1 MKIAG
6 NRFEGMR
13 TLSGLAAVT
22 MTVLL
27 AGCTLPPPRELPP
40 PRAAP
45 LAPLATPWPLVA
57 LALGGG
63 GARGFA
69 HIGVI
74 KVLEGSGIVPDI
86 VVGSS
91 SGAIVAALYAGGM
104 SGVELE
110 RTAVML
116 ERDDLIDVVFEGR
129 FMVRGALL
137 QEFVNRT
144 LGYRAIEELARP
156 FALVAT
162 ERGSGAMTVFNR
174 GDTGLAVRASAAVPD
189 LFLPVAI
196 AGRQYVDGGL
206 SSPVP
211 AKLARAMG
219 ADVVIA
225 VDVSRAW
232 YSAARRLLLEGE
244 LKFADVVVRPETP
257 RTRLLDFDRTRENI
271 AAGEAATQALLAR
284 IHEAIAGAT
293 AAKGGQALSAAQG
306 VNVGRR
312 QP

>member
-6 NRFEGMR
+6 YRFEGR
-13 TLSGLAAVT
+13 RALSGLAAVT

-27 AGCTLPPPRELPP
+27 AGCALPPPRELPP

-45 LAPLATPWPLVA
+45 LAPLAAPRPLVA

-174 GDTGLAVRASAAVPD
+174 GDTGLAVRASVAVPD

-196 AGRQYVDGGL
+196 AG
-206 SSPVP
+206 
-211 AKLARAMG
+211 
-219 ADVVIA
+219 
-225 VDVSRAW
+225 
-232 YSAARRLLLEGE
+232 
-244 LKFADVVVRPETP
+244 
-257 RTRLLDFDRTRENI
+257 
-271 AAGEAATQALLAR
+271 
-284 IHEAIAGAT
+284 
-293 AAKGGQALSAAQG
+293 
-306 VNVGRR
+306 
-312 QP
+312 